1 MKADMR
7 FIVMHKL
14 DPHSEA
20 GLPPSKELMA
30 AVGKLIAEGAA
41 NGVFLSGEGLQPSST
56 RTRLTFSCGQ
66 CTKTEGPFSGSNELI
81 AGFAM
86 IQVKAKEEAVDWAR
100 RLGEVMGDVD
110 IEVGQVKDPWHL
122 GMCPEPEGAPMRFLL
137 LRKAGAAS
145 EAGAPMTPEQS
156 AGLAKLTEEMTK
168 AGVFLLAQ
176 RLQPS
181 SKGARLRVSAGKR
194 SVIDGPFAESKE
206 LIGGYAIIQV
216 NSKAE
221 AIEWASCFAQVLFN
235 ANAEGVVEMD
245 VLPLHQV

>member
-1 MKADMR
+1 
-7 FIVMHKL
+7 MHKL

-41 NGVFLSGEGLQPSST
+41 SGVFLSGEGLQPSST
-56 RTRLTFSCGQ
+56 RTRLNFSSGQ
-66 CTKTEGPFSGSNELI
+66 CTRTEGPFSGSNELV

-86 IQVKAKEEAVDWAR
+86 IQVKSKEEAVEWAK

-122 GMCPEPEGAPMRFLL
+122 GVCPEPEDAPMRFLL
-137 LRKAGAAS
+137 LRK
-145 EAGAPMTPEQS
+145 EGAPLTPEQI
-156 AGLAKLTEEMTK
+156 ADLTKLTEEMTR
-168 AGVFLLAQ
+168 AGVFLLAE
-176 RLQPS
+176 RMQPS
-181 SKGARLRVSAGKR
+181 SKGARLKFSEGKR

-206 LIGGYAIIQV
+206 LIGGYAIIHV
-216 NSKAE
+216 KSKAE
-221 AIEWASCFAQVLFN
+221 AIEWATGFAQVLSN

-245 VLPLHQV
+245 ILPLHQI